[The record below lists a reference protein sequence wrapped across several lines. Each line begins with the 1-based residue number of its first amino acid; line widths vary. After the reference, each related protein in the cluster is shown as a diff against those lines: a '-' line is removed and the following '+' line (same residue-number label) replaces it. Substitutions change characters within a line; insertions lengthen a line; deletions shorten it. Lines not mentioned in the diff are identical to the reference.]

1 MSLCYNV
8 IAPLYKIAPVGWPV
22 GEPPCGSRL
31 IASVEPGSGILD
43 ASDNWVGEASLNN
56 PSERGLPPAG
66 MVHSSRLRSL
76 AISRVCSGVSIRLLA
91 LLSTLT
97 THCPVSALLLAKIAT
112 GVMVEGCT
120 SRRGTSSSAASP
132 AASAHPR

>member
-22 GEPPCGSRL
+22 GEPPWGSRL
-31 IASVEPGSGILD
+31 IASVEPGSGILA
-43 ASDNWVGEASLNN
+43 ASDSSVGEASLIS

-76 AISRVCSGVSIRLLA
+76 AISRLCSGVSIRLLA
-91 LLSTLT
+91 RLSTLT
-97 THCPVSALLLAKIAT
+97 THCPASALLLAKIVT
-112 GVMVEGCT
+112 GVMADG
-120 SRRGTSSSAASP
+120 
-132 AASAHPR
+132 